1 MHAELEI
8 SNVKSSK
15 QKFESVALAFIIF
28 DITIFPVS
36 PFFSMPYST
45 PIALYF
51 VIKYINRKTFNNIH
65 AVSLFIFT
73 LIVST
78 LFSFISKEPV
88 ALIDNGVSSF
98 FVNVQKEDVKRLIYL
113 LVGFML
119 YKSVYNAYYKYNLN
133 TNLKIKRI
141 LLFVCF
147 SFVLFGLI
155 FSVDINLFYLIKGVF
170 FNADVNMATNA
181 VLKNA
186 GYLSRFNFILLDPNN
201 ACYFILIIV
210 IFLLENYKLK
220 SAQKTSLWIVML
232 LSLFLT
238 KSLGG
243 AYALSAYILIKSAF
257 VLSKRINIKKLIVS
271 YGLVLGSL
279 LIIVIDGYTSNIIM
293 DSIVNSVVFQ
303 RWSSN
308 SLSGRTDIYLEV
320 LKETPPIIGN
330 GYTLLR
336 KGSYV
341 TPHSDHLRF
350 LYSYG
355 IISYLSLI
363 IMVFNRKFISRN
375 YLFVI
380 PALIAFSINSLIDEP
395 RLLYTFVI
403 LLAITNSQKK
413 HEVVST

>member
-1 MHAELEI
+1 
-8 SNVKSSK
+8 
-15 QKFESVALAFIIF
+15 
-28 DITIFPVS
+28 
-36 PFFSMPYST
+36 
-45 PIALYF
+45 
-51 VIKYINRKTFNNIH
+51 
-65 AVSLFIFT
+65 

-98 FVNVQKEDVKRLIYL
+98 FVNVQKEDVRRLIYL

-119 YKSVYNAYYKYNLN
+119 YKSVYNTYYKYNLN
-133 TNLKIKRI
+133 TNLRIKRI

-155 FSVDINLFYLIKGVF
+155 FSVDISLFYLIKGVF

-243 AYALSAYILIKSAF
+243 AYALSAYILFKSAF

-271 YGLVLGSL
+271 YGLVLGSF
-279 LIIVIDGYTSNIIM
+279 LIIVIDGYTSNII
-293 DSIVNSVVFQ
+293 
-303 RWSSN
+303 
-308 SLSGRTDIYLEV
+308 
-320 LKETPPIIGN
+320 IGN
-330 GYTLLR
+330 GYTLLIN
-336 KGSYV
+336 GTYV

-363 IMVFNRKFISRN
+363 IMVFNRRFISRN